1 MRGVVDRIEGEYVI
15 LEVEGEVLDIKKVL
29 MPEEIKEGDIVELVD
44 GNYVILSDETARR
57 KKTIEDLFNELK
69 ENH

>member
-1 MRGVVDRIEGEYVI
+1 LRGVVDRIEGEYVI